1 MPSWDNSPSNHYSSE
16 VAVRSFYPDMCNI
29 CWTESAKGWGHSP
42 PRVSY
47 LGGTSQ
53 TIQPRFIDPG
63 YYRWCTLHSCD
74 ISLYQPLLFRS
85 LYVRTCLVPV
95 YCILSICLEPPIL
108 DFGWSTPCS
117 ASTCLQQQKRTKWI
131 IRQPQSRTF
140 CLFWFRIL
148 CSTSARADD
157 VAACEW
163 EGLIGGCTPKKFL
176 RVHGVPPHPKLKIT
190 HKRTM
195 IP

>member
-1 MPSWDNSPSNHYSSE
+1 MLNRICQRLRALTTEGQPSRGNLPNYSTKVYWSGDIIDDVHFTLAISACINHYCLD
-16 VAVRSFYPDMCNI
+16 R
-29 CWTESAKGWGHSP
+29 
-42 PRVSY
+42 
-47 LGGTSQ
+47 
-53 TIQPRFIDPG
+53 
-63 YYRWCTLHSCD
+63 
-74 ISLYQPLLFRS
+74 
-85 LYVRTCLVPV
+85 CLVPV

-163 EGLIGGCTPKKFL
+163 EGLIGGCTPKKIL